1 MQISARSKIFVGL
14 LAVVAYAVL
23 LSRWFHD
30 PGIPE
35 ADGFVLRSR
44 VVWPFA
50 VVFLGLALTWAGM
63 FREQLR
69 HSLRESANTFALD
82 RIDALIVIAVLT
94 ISASYQLPAIL
105 YPAGVLDSDSVLP
118 GIIAKHIADGRPAPP
133 FIYTLAY
140 GGTLAS
146 HLLAVMYKLT
156 GPSVTGLILLTRGM
170 YLLFV
175 AVQFVVLRASLG
187 RTVATLTTLLLAF
200 PPQFLLTQLTYTE
213 LVEMLLTGALLI
225 IVFAAG
231 AAGVVSE
238 NLWYGLAG
246 LLIGVGFWT
255 QPLVMTFGIAGV
267 ATVLCMRGFGDTL
280 RDCAPSLSGGAFIG
294 LLPALVGWGPGVSSF
309 AAWLAGS
316 DGDHDAARGSLTAIR
331 ETATTGLPVLFGG
344 YAEITLGVAG
354 AALVSAAVIGPAAW
368 ALWIGFRALG
378 RRNGS
383 ERSSERLTTAVLL
396 ALSLSVWIHLIIFV
410 ASPFGALV
418 YPPRYL
424 LPLYVG
430 VPGLFVWAIV
440 RMLEPLNRNFA
451 RLAAAV
457 VVLLLIASGIPRSL
471 DWMGSVRERHNNLHR
486 SYTILLDEG
495 VRYCEAPFW
504 DAYWLTFYSLEE
516 IICMPREFRRDP
528 YYEKVVMAH
537 TVGRFPHL
545 VASPGHRWIP
555 QTREAFDE
563 QAIGYRYLETP
574 TFEVLIVG
582 GENSEGIEG
591 R

>member
-1 MQISARSKIFVGL
+1 MQVSSRSKILVGL
-14 LAVVAYAVL
+14 LAVAAYAVL
-23 LSRWFHD
+23 LLRWFHD

-35 ADGFVLRSR
+35 TDGFVLRSR

-50 VVFLGLALTWAGM
+50 VVFLGLALAWAGM
-63 FREQLR
+63 FREQLA
-69 HSLRESANTFALD
+69 HSLRESADVFALD
-82 RIDALIVIAVLT
+82 RVDALIVIAVLT

-146 HLLAVMYKLT
+146 HVLAVMYKIA
-156 GPSVTGLILLTRGM
+156 GPSVAGLILLTRGM
-170 YLLFV
+170 YLLFIV
-175 AVQFVVLRASLG
+175 VQFVLLRASLG
-187 RTVATLTTLLLAF
+187 RAVATLTTLLLAI

-213 LVEMLLTGALLI
+213 LVEMLLTGTLLI
-225 IVFAAG
+225 AMFAAG

-238 NLWYGLAG
+238 TLWYGLAG

-255 QPLVMTFGIAGV
+255 QPLVATAGIAGV
-267 ATVLCMRGFGDTL
+267 VTVLCMRGLGDTL
-280 RDCAPSLSGGAFIG
+280 RSCVPSLSGGAFVG

-309 AAWLAGS
+309 ASWLTGS
-316 DGDHDAARGSLTAIR
+316 DGDHGAAPGSLTVIR
-331 ETATTGLPVLFGG
+331 ETAITGLPVLFGG
-344 YAEITLGVAG
+344 YDEITIGVAG

-368 ALWIGFRALG
+368 ALWIGFRARG

-396 ALSLSVWIHLIIFV
+396 ALSLSVWIHLIVFV

-451 RLAAAV
+451 RLAASV

-471 DWMGSVRERHNNLHR
+471 DWMGSVRERHNSLHR

-528 YYEKVVMAH
+528 YYEEVVMAH
-537 TVGRFPHL
+537 TDGRFPHL

-555 QTREAFDE
+555 RTREAFDE
-563 QAIGYRYLETP
+563 QAIGYRYVETP
-574 TFEVLIVG
+574 TFEVLIVSG
-582 GENSEGIEG
+582 EG
-591 R
+591 RKETEGR